1 MAERSVILWLGDEL
15 MKATRPASELVSYG
29 YDGVQTNSRIWN
41 IQTQAWENLLPGTNT
56 DTWVG
61 GSSNSFGPE
70 IRARNGLLAT
80 IPTGFVDHIKYCVT
94 DSTLTFADLRRNPDG
109 TAAGGTLRP
118 CWYPLARDTTAYSGM
133 LAQVKA
139 AASAASGAGDTV
151 TIKHVVISLFLAE
164 VLLGVGSRSYGTRM
178 LDLITALKTDLDA
191 LTNVA
196 IGTFRSSSTTGPM
209 DVTIIAPHAE
219 FSAGYSEAQKG
230 IITSMR
236 SQLDAIS
243 SPAFRIAIQST
254 NTLTCTDG
262 LHLDTASLITLGN
275 AIPLNFNGPVA
286 IDDTGLPEA
295 EVFAILSDSIFDGS
309 GGPPHPTF
317 LTGPQPGVKIWTRDT
332 QTWETDQIGV
342 NNLISAP
349 PTTGLIGIDIPLG
362 NHLRNFY
369 GTDVWFMK
377 CTQIGAHAA
386 AYPER
391 GTYAIGPLYDIFSID
406 WSVGAS
412 GSMYELA
419 VSWLRR
425 SAEALRA
432 QGKAPRLNS
441 ILICLGSNDLI
452 APAGLYDHL
461 AAVPAIKQL
470 VMYFTAAAQGLGMLR
485 EGVPVKI
492 IAAQPSATIGS
503 PYTPWADGRTPVL
516 RGQLQEWADE
526 DINVRLVDLTNLGK
540 NLDGLHLNTQ
550 GTIDC
555 AKAIFDAWSA
565 TPTSPTTVQPLFVR
579 TKDDL
584 LKALRLSQVP
594 DTNDAKFQID
604 EAIRNAR
611 VNFYT
616 ALGAAIVNA
625 TKAMPFSTQP
635 STTEEISRALASTVE
650 VKMVRAELLRVMPVM
665 FMDGANTVQSW
676 NQEAAFREGSYLQT
690 KAELTRLENEIRE
703 GLTMLLSGEIGASQ
717 IATLYPDDFFNPG
730 DSLFSGEVI

>member
-41 IQTQAWENLLPGTNT
+41 IQSHAWENLLPGTNT
-56 DTWVG
+56 DTVAPD
-61 GSSNSFGPE
+61 SSTFGPE
-70 IRARNGLLAT
+70 VRARAALLAA

-139 AASAASGAGDTV
+139 AAAAAAGAGDTLV
-151 TIKHVVISLFLAE
+151 IKHVVISLFLAE
-164 VLLGVGSRSYGTRM
+164 IFLGVGWRSYGARM
-178 LDLITALKTDLDA
+178 LDLINTLRVDLDA
-191 LTNVA
+191 LASVD
-196 IGTFRSSSTTGPM
+196 IGTFYNASTGGVLE
-209 DVTIIAPHAE
+209 VTVVAPHAE
-219 FSAGYSEAQKG
+219 FSPAYSELQKG
-230 IITSMR
+230 IITNMR
-236 SQLDAIS
+236 SQLEAIV
-243 SPAFRIAIQST
+243 SPLFRITVQPT

-275 AIPLNFNGPVA
+275 ALPTKFLPAAA
-286 IDDTGLPEA
+286 INDTGLEVA
-295 EVFAILSDSIFDGS
+295 EVFAFLGDSIFDGS
-309 GGPPHPTF
+309 GLAPHPTF
-317 LTGPQPGVKIWTRDT
+317 LTGAQPGVKIWARDT
-332 QTWETDQIGV
+332 QTWENAQVGA
-342 NNLISAP
+342 NNLVSYFPNA
-349 PTTGLIGIDIPLG
+349 GLLSVDVPFG
-362 NHLRNFY
+362 NHLRNYFGKDIY
-369 GTDVWFMK
+369 ISKV
-377 CTQIGAHAA
+377 TQIGSHAA
-386 AYPER
+386 PYPER
-391 GTYAIGPLYDIFSID
+391 SVYSIGPLQDSYTFD
-406 WSVGAS
+406 WHPATTNGLCD
-412 GSMYELA
+412 LA
-419 VSWLRR
+419 LSWLTRG
-425 SAEALRA
+425 AESLRA
-432 QGKAPRLNS
+432 QSKAPRLNT
-441 ILICLGSNDLI
+441 IAICLGSNDLI
-452 APAGLYDHL
+452 IPAGLNDHL
-461 AAVPAIKQL
+461 EVVPSIKQL
-470 VMYFTAAAQGLGMLR
+470 VRRYIDHAQTLGMVR
-485 EGVPVKI
+485 ADQPVKI
-492 IAAQPSATIGS
+492 ILAVPTSRIGT
-503 PYTPWADGRTPVL
+503 PTAPWADGKTVVL
-516 RGQLQEWADE
+516 RAEFQAWADE
-526 DINVRLVDLTNLGK
+526 NLDVRLVDLDPFGTN
-540 NLDGLHLNTQ
+540 DGLHLNTQ

-555 AKAIFDAWSA
+555 ALAMFQAWGVS
-565 TPTSPTTVQPLFVR
+565 PTSPTTVQPLFVR

-616 ALGAAIVNA
+616 ALGATIVNA

-650 VKMVRAELLRVMPVM
+650 VKMVRAELMRVMPLM